1 MRGFV
6 VRGSNVPKVTSLS
19 YNVCVIEVA
28 PLSLSLSLS
37 VSGFFSAKGR
47 HFLLQCNFIGIVK
60 VKAPITDKIREFA
73 FV

>member
-28 PLSLSLSLS
+28 PRSLSLSLS
-37 VSGFFSAKGR
+37 EFQASSRLKGGI
-47 HFLLQCNFIGIVK
+47 FYCNAILLV
-60 VKAPITDKIREFA
+60 
-73 FV
+73 